1 MPEIYTLI
9 FFTIFIEPYA
19 SKDACTA
26 PKGSICILI
35 NRLYRQRFLFLGE
48 EIDSEISNNI
58 IGIMVF
64 LNLEDPT
71 KDQYLFLNCPGGGVI
86 PGVGIYDAIQY
97 VTPDVHTINVGLAAS
112 MGSFLLVGG
121 TITKRMAFP
130 HARVMMHEP
139 STSFIPDSQQTR
151 EFLLEVGELAKFRE
165 AIIEVYVQ
173 RTGNPAWV
181 ITRDLERDVFMSAT
195 EAKAYGIVDLVGVE
209 TI

>member
-1 MPEIYTLI
+1 MPLGI
-9 FFTIFIEPYA
+9 
-19 SKDACTA
+19 
-26 PKGSICILI
+26 PKVPFQGPDDETSTWVDLY

-48 EIDSEISNNI
+48 EIDNEISNNI

-64 LNLEDPT
+64 LNLEDST

-97 VTPDVHTINVGLAAS
+97 VTPDVHTIDVGLAAS

-121 TITKRMAFP
+121 TITKRIAFP

-151 EFLLEVGELAKFRE
+151 EFFLEVGELAKFRE

-173 RTGNPAWV
+173 RTGNPFWMIAL
-181 ITRDLERDVFMSAT
+181 DLERDVFMSAT

-209 TI
+209 VI

>member
-1 MPEIYTLI
+1 MPLGI
-9 FFTIFIEPYA
+9 
-19 SKDACTA
+19 
-26 PKGSICILI
+26 PKVPFQGPDDETSSWVDLY

>member
-1 MPEIYTLI
+1 MPLGI
-9 FFTIFIEPYA
+9 
-19 SKDACTA
+19 
-26 PKGSICILI
+26 PKVPFQGPNDETSSWVDLY

-86 PGVGIYDAIQY
+86 PGVGVYDAIQY
-97 VTPDVHTINVGLAAS
+97 VTPDVHTIDVGLAAS

-151 EFLLEVGELAKFRE
+151 EFFLEVGELAKFRE

-173 RTGNPAWV
+173 RTGNPSWV
-181 ITRDLERDVFMSAT
+181 ITRDMERDVFMSAT
-195 EAKAYGIVDLVGVE
+195 EAKAYGIVDLVGVQM
-209 TI
+209 I